1 MVEDDRKFYRRRIE
15 QERSAADSAS
25 CDIVRDT
32 HLEMLELY
40 TAQLSLLSS
49 ASMWKAPEPSARRR
63 SFSDLFAP
71 ALERPP
77 HVSATTLPTDPF
89 MLHRRP
95 H

>member
-1 MVEDDRKFYRRRIE
+1 MIEDDRNFYRRRIE

-71 ALERPP
+71 VERAP
-77 HVSATTLPTDPF
+77 HVSATALPTHPF
-89 MLHRRP
+89 MLQRRP